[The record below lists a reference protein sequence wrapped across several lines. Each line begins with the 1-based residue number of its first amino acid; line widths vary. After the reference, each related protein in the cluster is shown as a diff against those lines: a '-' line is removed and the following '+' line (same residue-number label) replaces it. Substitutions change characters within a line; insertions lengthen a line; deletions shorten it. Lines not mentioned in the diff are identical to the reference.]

1 MTKPESPSNV
11 RALALV
17 CLAAGALSI
26 YIAAVPP
33 SPGVGAARSLAD
45 GGLAIAAGALCW
57 ALASRF
63 TALTLHVAVSLFIG
77 AVSLALSTATTPV
90 GAALVI
96 SVLVWICIYV
106 GIVCQP
112 SQARLHAA
120 CLCIALAVGL
130 LASDVPNPGS
140 LVVPFAATFL
150 VTIELLCRM
159 SSRLRADAMTD
170 PLTGLLNRKGFLDAS
185 QRAISMCRRAGE
197 TLTVAHI
204 DLDGFKQVNDREGH
218 RQGDRLL
225 KLCAD
230 SWRRRIRAED
240 ILARL
245 GGDEFVLVLP
255 GSDRAAADELLRR
268 LQADSQAGWSY
279 GIAELEP
286 DDDIEA
292 CVARADVELYAAK
305 AERKR
310 RQRAVCPS
318 RPRALSPVA
327 SLDTAA

>member
-1 MTKPESPSNV
+1 MSKPESPANV
-11 RALALV
+11 RALALI

-26 YIAAVPP
+26 YIAAVAAG
-33 SPGVGAARSLAD
+33 PGADAARSLAD
-45 GGLAIAAGALCW
+45 GGFAIVAGALCW

-63 TALTLHVAVSLFIG
+63 TASTLHVAVGLYIG
-77 AVSLALSTATTPV
+77 SASLAMSNATTPL
-90 GAALVI
+90 GAALAI
-96 SVLVWICIYV
+96 SMLVWIGIYV

-112 SQARLHAA
+112 RAARFHAA
-120 CLCIALAVGL
+120 GVCVALAVGL
-130 LASDVPNPGS
+130 LASDVPSAGS
-140 LVVPFAATFL
+140 LVLPFAATFL
-150 VTIELLCRM
+150 VTIELLSRM

-170 PLTGLLNRKGFLDAS
+170 PLTGLLNRKGFVDAS

-197 TLTVAHI
+197 PLTVAHI
-204 DLDGFKQVNDREGH
+204 DLDGFKLVNDQEGH

-230 SWRRRIRAED
+230 AWRREIRAED

-255 GSDRAAADELLRR
+255 GSDRAAADGLLRR
-268 LQADSQAGWSY
+268 LQAESQTGWSY

-310 RQRAVCPS
+310 PRRTGAPGQ
-318 RPRALSPVA
+318 PRALTAVA
-327 SLDTAA
+327 TLDVAA